1 MKNFIKSLLITILFS
16 SIMLLSH
23 AQQRQMRA
31 PGLQDS
37 LLLKDYKPGS
47 IFVIPE
53 TVVLKA
59 RYPAIV
65 MHMHAPRG
73 GNLDSIALAQLKNMD
88 EAGVKKTILFCG
100 TGKTFDKLLQSMEN
114 FRTVLNSGVDLT

>member
-1 MKNFIKSLLITILFS
+1 MNPLIKSLLTSILFF
-16 SIMLLSH
+16 SIMLVSN

-37 LLLKDYKPGS
+37 LLLRDYKPES

-59 RYPAIV
+59 RYPAID

-73 GNLDSIALAQLKNMD
+73 GNLNSIA
-88 EAGVKKTILFCG
+88 
-100 TGKTFDKLLQSMEN
+100 
-114 FRTVLNSGVDLT
+114 